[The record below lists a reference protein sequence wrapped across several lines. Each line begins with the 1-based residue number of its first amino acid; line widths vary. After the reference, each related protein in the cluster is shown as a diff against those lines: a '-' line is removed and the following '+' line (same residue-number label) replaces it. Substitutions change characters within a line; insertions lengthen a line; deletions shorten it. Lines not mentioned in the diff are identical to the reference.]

1 MLCSAPLKQT
11 FAENTNLIA
20 FVYSAVTLLNA
31 AKNLKYEINLYV
43 CIVKTGCTI
52 CMAPKFPLQRQ
63 SYKTIVPKNVYSLY
77 HGASFY
83 PLLVSFCLQITEK

>member
-20 FVYSAVTLLNA
+20 FMYSSNSAVTLLNT

-52 CMAPKFPLQRQ
+52 CMAPKFPLQR
-63 SYKTIVPKNVYSLY
+63 
-77 HGASFY
+77 
-83 PLLVSFCLQITEK
+83 